1 MIRAGALVAV
11 AGVAAVLLANAT
23 VAEVR
28 AVQSDSMEPT
38 LAPDERVLVAKA
50 GGDPGDL
57 GPGAV
62 VVLDA
67 RDLWTSADD
76 PDGSIFVKRVVGV
89 GGDRI
94 TCCTDEG
101 ALLRNGAVLDEPY
114 LSGAR
119 SDQQAFDVIVPAD
132 HYWLMGDNRA
142 GSADSRSHLGDP
154 GGGNV
159 PASRIIGRV
168 EAVIWPPGSVRR
180 LEGSDG

>member
-38 LAPDERVLVAKA
+38 LAPGERVLVGKV
-50 GGDPGDL
+50 GVDRWTL
-57 GPGAV
+57 GPGTV
-62 VVLDA
+62 VVLDG
-67 RDLWTSADD
+67 RDLWTSGDD
-76 PDGSIFVKRVVGV
+76 PDGSVFVKRIVGV
-89 GGDRI
+89 GGDRL
-94 TCCTDEG
+94 TCCTDQG
-101 ALLRNGAVLDEPY
+101 ALLRNGVALDEPY
-114 LSGAR
+114 LAGAR
-119 SDQQAFDVIVPAD
+119 SDQQSFDVVVPAD

-142 GSADSRSHLGDP
+142 SSADSRAHLGDP
-154 GGGNV
+154 GGGMI
-159 PASRIIGRV
+159 PASRIIGPV